1 MRLKKDSL
9 LLKIIFYNN
18 MAVLLTASIIAF
30 ILAFITLK
38 DIGAQVPKLAVEKI
52 KTLDRY
58 YSFYMSKI
66 RDDIYLISQNNNLFS
81 NVKLSESNGVNY
93 QLFADKLKSQLEKQ
107 NYKIYSGTIF
117 SIIGESNEVLGE
129 SGDEEVLKK
138 FSIKKSKGYLN
149 FIGKR
154 AKYQMRT
161 SFQERVGEDIVVR
174 ISVPYYGGAQSKA
187 FVLTMVID
195 DKFLEVCHD
204 FLGLEGNH
212 KLFLLS
218 GGNYRTGNL
227 VLPSGEQFLTDKVRA
242 ELQVK
247 DHKYYYIEKSIG
259 EDPYY
264 IALYPIRNSNGIFL
278 GSMGIALSQAEVLH
292 IKALVF
298 LFIATVA
305 ITLILFNST
314 FFGKIF
320 YKILTPLAE
329 IAEASDRISQG
340 DYDVDLKIK
349 STGEIKTLIKSF
361 RKMIKTIRGTQNELR
376 EQNLKLQENIFR
388 ITVIEK
394 LLLGIH
400 VEDDIFH
407 VIRSI
412 ASALTSEMGLG
423 YSRAIF
429 LRYSREIESLVG
441 EYALINSNVIEAGDD
456 SVAGAV
462 GSFRF
467 QRESLNELVSY
478 IKIPV
483 RKESLLA
490 EAVNE
495 KKIIYHNDRG
505 YKYNLGNEFLMS
517 LGLNNFIIIP
527 IYSNERDYGCI
538 LVDNF
543 MRGRVVTTEEV
554 ELLNLLILNLGIH
567 FKNRILEEEKI
578 DNERALTIGKL
589 SEKFLDGRK
598 PLLEKI
604 DSIVEKARNG
614 EKTDFQKELIELD
627 KELVNVKRENSILT
641 DYFDMK
647 EYKFEVFDLETI
659 FEEIYDE
666 HKEAMA
672 ENSVTVSIF
681 VKSREK
687 IYGDRMELKKA
698 FTEIIDNAFDAV
710 IKSDKKNKKIN
721 IILSRGKNTEKV
733 RIRIFDNGIG
743 MNEKQLQDIYEPFV
757 SYKKNS
763 PGLGLSIACRIIKHH
778 KGIIKFESQ
787 ENESTQAKI
796 TLNAYK
802 EEK

>member
-18 MAVLLTASIIAF
+18 MAVLLTASMIAF
-30 ILAFITLK
+30 ILTFITLK
-38 DIGAQVPKLAVEKI
+38 DIGAQVPKLAAEKI

-58 YSFYMSKI
+58 YTFYMSKM
-66 RDDIYLISQNNNLFS
+66 RDDISMISQNQNSLLNSEISHNN
-81 NVKLSESNGVNY
+81 KVNY
-93 QLFADKLKSQLEKQ
+93 QLFSDKLKSQLEKQ
-107 NYKIYSGTIF
+107 NYKIYSDTIF

-129 SGDEEVLKK
+129 SGDDEVLKN
-138 FSIKKSKGYLN
+138 FSVSKSRNYLN
-149 FIGKR
+149 FISKR
-154 AKYQMRT
+154 SKYQMKT
-161 SFQERVGEDIVVR
+161 SFQERVNEDILVR
-174 ISVPYYGGAQSKA
+174 ISVPYYGDTEIKA
-187 FVLTMVID
+187 FVLTFIID

-204 FLGLEGNH
+204 FIGLEAEH
-212 KLFLLS
+212 KMFLLS
-218 GGNYRTGNL
+218 GGDYSKGSL
-227 VLPSGEQFLTDKVRA
+227 EIPSGEKFLSDKIHS
-242 ELQVK
+242 ELQLR
-247 DHKYYYIEKSIG
+247 DHKYYFSEKTVNK
-259 EDPYY
+259 EPYY
-264 IALYPIRNSNGIFL
+264 TALYPIRNTNGIFL
-278 GSMGIALSQAEVLH
+278 GSIGIALSQGEVIR

-298 LFIATVA
+298 LFIASVA

-320 YKILTPLAE
+320 YKTLTPLAE
-329 IAEASDRISQG
+329 VAEASDRISQG

-349 STGEIKTLIKSF
+349 STGEIRTLVMSF
-361 RKMIKTIRGTQNELR
+361 QKMIKTIRCTQNELR
-376 EQNLKLQENIFR
+376 TQNLKLQENIFR
-388 ITVIEK
+388 INVIEK

-400 VEDDIFH
+400 VEEDIFH
-407 VIRSI
+407 VIKSI

-441 EYALINSNVIEAGDD
+441 EYALINSNVIETKDD
-456 SVAGAV
+456 GVAGAV
-462 GSFRF
+462 GGFRF
-467 QRESLNELVSY
+467 QSESLNELVSY

-483 RKESLLA
+483 RKPSLLA
-490 EAVNE
+490 EAVND

-543 MRGRVVTTEEV
+543 MKDRVVTTEEV

-578 DNERALTIGKL
+578 DNERAITIGKL

-604 DSIVEKARNG
+604 DAIVEKARQG
-614 EKTDFQKELIELD
+614 DGDFRKDLLELD
-627 KELVNVKRENSILT
+627 KELLNVKRENSILT
-641 DYFDMK
+641 DYSDMK
-647 EYKFEVFDLETI
+647 EYRFEVFDLEAL
-659 FEEIYDE
+659 FDEIYSE
-666 HKEAMA
+666 HKENMIS
-672 ENSVTVSIF
+672 NNITVSLF

-687 IYGDRMELKKA
+687 VYGDRTELKKA
-698 FTEIIDNAFDAV
+698 FTEIIENAFDAV
-710 IKSDKKNKKIN
+710 VKSDKANKKIN
-721 IILSRGKNTEKV
+721 IILSRAKNTEKV

-743 MNEKQLQDIYEPFV
+743 MNESQLQNIYEPFV
-757 SYKKNS
+757 SYKKNAS
-763 PGLGLSIACRIIKHH
+763 GLGLSIAYRIIKHH
-778 KGIIKFESQ
+778 RGIIKFESQ
-787 ENESTQAKI
+787 ENVSTQAKI

>member
-18 MAVLLTASIIAF
+18 MAVLLTASMIAF
-30 ILAFITLK
+30 ILTFITLK
-38 DIGAQVPKLAVEKI
+38 DIGAQVPKLAAEKI

-58 YSFYMSKI
+58 YTFYMSKM
-66 RDDIYLISQNNNLFS
+66 RDDISMISQNQNTLLNSEITQKNN
-81 NVKLSESNGVNY
+81 VNY
-93 QLFADKLKSQLEKQ
+93 QLFSDKLKSQLEKQ
-107 NYKIYSGTIF
+107 NYKIYSETIF
-117 SIIGESNEVLGE
+117 SIIGKDNEILGE
-129 SGDEEVLKK
+129 SGDEEILKS
-138 FSIKKSKGYLN
+138 FSTSKSRNFLN
-149 FIGKR
+149 FISKR
-154 AKYQMRT
+154 SKYQMKT
-161 SFQERVGEDIVVR
+161 SFQERMGDDILVR
-174 ISVPYYGGAQSKA
+174 ISVPYYGDSEIKA
-187 FVLTMVID
+187 FVLTFMID

-204 FLGLEGNH
+204 FMGLEPEH
-212 KLFLLS
+212 KIFLLT
-218 GGNYRTGNL
+218 GGDYSKGTLEISTG
-227 VLPSGEQFLTDKVRA
+227 EKFLSDKVRS
-242 ELQVK
+242 ELQLR
-247 DHKYYYIEKSIG
+247 DHKYYFAEKSVG
-259 EDPYY
+259 KEPYY
-264 IALYPIRNSNGIFL
+264 MALYPIRNTNGIFL
-278 GSMGIALSQAEVLH
+278 GSIGIAISQGEV
-292 IKALVF
+292 IRMKTLVF
-298 LFIATVA
+298 LFIASVA

-320 YKILTPLAE
+320 YKTLTPLAE
-329 IAEASDRISQG
+329 VAEASDRISQG

-349 STGEIKTLIKSF
+349 STGEIRTLIMSF
-361 RKMIKTIRGTQNELR
+361 KKMIKTIRCTQNELR
-376 EQNLKLQENIFR
+376 AQNLKLQENIFR
-388 ITVIEK
+388 INVIEK

-441 EYALINSNVIEAGDD
+441 EYALINTNVIENKDD
-456 SVAGAV
+456 GVAKAV
-462 GSFRF
+462 GGFRF
-467 QRESLNELVSY
+467 QTESLNELVSY

-483 RKESLLA
+483 RKPSLLA
-490 EAVNE
+490 EAVND
-495 KKIIYHNDRG
+495 KKIIYYNDRG

-543 MRGRVVTTEEV
+543 MKDRVVTTEEV

-578 DNERALTIGKL
+578 DNERAITIGKL

-604 DSIVEKARNG
+604 DAIVEKAKQG
-614 EKTDFQKELIELD
+614 DGDFRMDLLELEKELL
-627 KELVNVKRENSILT
+627 NVKRENSILT
-641 DYFDMK
+641 DYSDMK
-647 EYKFEVFDLETI
+647 EYRFEVFDIEAL
-659 FEEIYDE
+659 FDEIYNE
-666 HKEAMA
+666 HKQNMIS
-672 ENSVTVSIF
+672 NNITVSLF
-681 VKSREK
+681 VKSRERV
-687 IYGDRMELKKA
+687 YGDRTELKKA

-710 IKSDKKNKKIN
+710 IKSDKANKKIN
-721 IILSRGKNTEKV
+721 IVLSRAKNTEKV

-743 MNEKQLQDIYEPFV
+743 MSESQLQNIYEPFV
-757 SYKKNS
+757 SYKKNAS
-763 PGLGLSIACRIIKHH
+763 GLGLSIAYRIIKHH
-778 KGIIKFESQ
+778 RGIIKFESQ
-787 ENESTQAKI
+787 ENVSTQAKI

>member
-18 MAVLLTASIIAF
+18 MAVLLTASMIAF

-38 DIGAQVPKLAVEKI
+38 DIGAQVPKLAAEKI

-58 YSFYMSKI
+58 YTFYMSKM
-66 RDDIYLISQNNNLFS
+66 RDDISMISQNPNTFFDS
-81 NVKLSESNGVNY
+81 NTSQNSRLNY
-93 QLFADKLKSQLEKQ
+93 QLLSDKLKSQLEKQ
-107 NYKIYSGTIF
+107 NYKIYNDTIF
-117 SIIGESNEVLGE
+117 SIIGKNNEIIGE

-138 FSIKKSKGYLN
+138 FSASKSRNYLN
-149 FIGKR
+149 FINKR
-154 AKYQMRT
+154 SKYQMKT
-161 SFQERVGEDIVVR
+161 SFSEKISDDIIVR
-174 ISVPYYGGAQSKA
+174 ISVPYYGDPEIKA
-187 FVLTMVID
+187 YVLTFMID
-195 DKFLEVCHD
+195 EKFLEVCHD
-204 FLGLEGNH
+204 FMGLEAEH
-212 KLFLLS
+212 KIFLLS
-218 GGNYRTGNL
+218 
-227 VLPSGEQFLTDKVRA
+227 SGDYSKGTLEVSNGEKFLSDKVRS
-242 ELQVK
+242 ELQLR
-247 DHKYYYIEKSIG
+247 DHKYFYIEKTLNK
-259 EDPYY
+259 EPYY
-264 IALYPIRNSNGIFL
+264 MALYPIRNTNGIFL
-278 GSMGIALSQAEVLH
+278 GSIGIAISQGEVIR

-298 LFIATVA
+298 LFIASVA

-320 YKILTPLAE
+320 YKTLTPLAE

-349 STGEIKTLIKSF
+349 STGEIGTLIMSF
-361 RKMIKTIRGTQNELR
+361 KKMIKTIRCTQNKLR
-376 EQNLKLQENIFR
+376 SQNLKLQENIFR
-388 ITVIEK
+388 INVIER

-400 VEDDIFH
+400 VEDDIFD

-412 ASALTSEMGLG
+412 ANALTSEMGLG

-441 EYALINSNVIEAGDD
+441 EYAIINSNVIETKDD
-456 SVAGAV
+456 GVAGAV
-462 GSFRF
+462 GGFRF
-467 QRESLNELVSY
+467 QSESLNELVSY

-483 RKESLLA
+483 RKPSLMAES
-490 EAVNE
+490 VKD

-543 MRGRVVTTEEV
+543 MKDRVVTTEEV

-578 DNERALTIGKL
+578 DNERAITIGKL

-604 DSIVEKARNG
+604 DAIVEKAKLG
-614 EKTDFQKELIELD
+614 TDDFRKEILELER
-627 KELVNVKRENSILT
+627 ELLNVKRENSILT
-641 DYFDMK
+641 DYSDMK
-647 EYKFEVFDLETI
+647 EYRFEVFDLESL
-659 FEEIYDE
+659 FEEIYNE
-666 HKEAMA
+666 HKDNMIS
-672 ENSVTVSIF
+672 NNITVSLF

-687 IYGDRMELKKA
+687 IYGDRAELKKA

-710 IKSDKKNKKIN
+710 IKSDKTNKKIN
-721 IILSRGKNTEKV
+721 IILSRAKNTEKV

-743 MNEKQLQDIYEPFV
+743 MNESQLQNIYEPFV
-757 SYKKNS
+757 SYKKNAS
-763 PGLGLSIACRIIKHH
+763 GLGLSIAYRIIKHH
-778 KGIIKFESQ
+778 RGIIKFESQ
-787 ENESTQAKI
+787 ENVNTQAKI